1 MTIMAPIPPH
11 AARDPIAMPDQHA
24 LLVLERFLPYRLSV
38 LSNRISQAIA
48 DTYAAR
54 FGIGITEWRVI
65 AVLGRNPGLSA
76 NGVAERTAMDKVA
89 VSRAVAELIDSGR
102 LDRQM
107 DRLDR
112 RRSVLNLSV
121 EGRRVYEEIAPLAL
135 ACEARLLSALS
146 AKERDAL
153 EGILDKLTTA
163 GVGLLLTGKDLGMRG

>member
-1 MTIMAPIPPH
+1 MPT
-11 AARDPIAMPDQHA
+11 RSKSIATLD
-24 LLVLERFLPYRLSV
+24 LERFLPYRLSV
-38 LSNRISQAIA
+38 LSNTVSEAL
-48 DTYAAR
+48 AALYGER
-54 FGIGITEWRVI
+54 FNLSVTQWRVI
-65 AVLGRNPGLSA
+65 AVLGRYPDLSA
-76 NGVAERTAMDKVA
+76 VEVAERTRMDKVA

-112 RRSVLNLSV
+112 RCSVLNLSV

>member
-1 MTIMAPIPPH
+1 MPKSAPPTL
-11 AARDPIAMPDQHA
+11 D
-24 LLVLERFLPYRLSV
+24 LERFLPYRLSV
-38 LSNRISQAIA
+38 LSNTVSEALA
-48 DTYAAR
+48 TLYGER
-54 FGIGITEWRVI
+54 FNLSVTQWRVI
-65 AVLGRNPGLSA
+65 AVLGRYPDLSA
-76 NGVAERTAMDKVA
+76 VEVAERTRMDKVA

-146 AKERDAL
+146 ARERDAL

-163 GVGLLLTGKDLGMRG
+163 GVGLLLTGRDLGMRGS

>member
-1 MTIMAPIPPH
+1 MSQTSPTPH
-11 AARDPIAMPDQHA
+11 VQLD
-24 LLVLERFLPYRLSV
+24 LEHFLPYRLSV
-38 LSNRISQAIA
+38 LSNRTSNAIA
-48 DTYAAR
+48 REYSER
-54 FGIGITEWRVI
+54 FDMTIPEWRVM
-65 AVLGRNPGLSA
+65 AVLGRFAGLSA
-76 NGVAERTAMDKVA
+76 NQVAQRTAMDKVA

-121 EGRRVYEEIAPLAL
+121 EGRRVYAEIAPLAL

-146 AKERDAL
+146 TKERDAL

-163 GVGLLLTGKDLGMRG
+163 GVGLLLTGRDLGMKQ

>member
-1 MTIMAPIPPH
+1 MPT
-11 AARDPIAMPDQHA
+11 RSKSIATLD
-24 LLVLERFLPYRLSV
+24 LERFLPYRLSV
-38 LSNRISQAIA
+38 LSNTVSEAL
-48 DTYAAR
+48 AALYGER
-54 FGIGITEWRVI
+54 FNLSVTQWRVI
-65 AVLGRNPGLSA
+65 AVLGRYPDLSA
-76 NGVAERTAMDKVA
+76 VEVAERTRMDKVA

>member
-1 MTIMAPIPPH
+1 
-11 AARDPIAMPDQHA
+11 
-24 LLVLERFLPYRLSV
+24 
-38 LSNRISQAIA
+38 
-48 DTYAAR
+48 
-54 FGIGITEWRVI
+54 
-65 AVLGRNPGLSA
+65 
-76 NGVAERTAMDKVA
+76 
-89 VSRAVAELIDSGR
+89 VAELIDSGR
-102 LDRQM
+102 LDRQT

-163 GVGLLLTGKDLGMRG
+163 GVGLLLTGRDLGMRGS

>member
-1 MTIMAPIPPH
+1 MPTRSKSDAPTL
-11 AARDPIAMPDQHA
+11 D
-24 LLVLERFLPYRLSV
+24 LERFLPYRLSV
-38 LSNRISQAIA
+38 LSNTVSEALA
-48 DTYAAR
+48 TLYGER
-54 FGIGITEWRVI
+54 FNLSVTQWRVI
-65 AVLGRNPGLSA
+65 AVLGRYPDLSA
-76 NGVAERTAMDKVA
+76 VEVAERTRMDKVA

-163 GVGLLLTGKDLGMRG
+163 GVGLLLTGRDLGMRG

>member
-1 MTIMAPIPPH
+1 MPTRSKSDAPTL
-11 AARDPIAMPDQHA
+11 D
-24 LLVLERFLPYRLSV
+24 LERFLPYRLSV
-38 LSNRISQAIA
+38 LSNTVSEALA
-48 DTYAAR
+48 TLYGER
-54 FGIGITEWRVI
+54 FNLSVTQWRVI
-65 AVLGRNPGLSA
+65 AVLGRYPDLSA
-76 NGVAERTAMDKVA
+76 VEVAERTRMDKVA

-102 LDRQM
+102 LDRQT

-163 GVGLLLTGKDLGMRG
+163 GVGLLLTGRDLGMRG

>member
-1 MTIMAPIPPH
+1 MPT
-11 AARDPIAMPDQHA
+11 RSKSIATLD
-24 LLVLERFLPYRLSV
+24 LERFLPYRLSV
-38 LSNRISQAIA
+38 LSNTVSEAL
-48 DTYAAR
+48 AALYGER
-54 FGIGITEWRVI
+54 FNLSVTQWRVI
-65 AVLGRNPGLSA
+65 AVLGRYPDLSA
-76 NGVAERTAMDKVA
+76 VEVAERTRMDKVA

-121 EGRRVYEEIAPLAL
+121 EGRRVYAEIAPLAL

>member
-1 MTIMAPIPPH
+1 
-11 AARDPIAMPDQHA
+11 MPTRSKSDA
-24 LLVLERFLPYRLSV
+24 TLDLERFLPYRLSV
-38 LSNRISQAIA
+38 LSNTVSEAL
-48 DTYAAR
+48 AALYGER
-54 FGIGITEWRVI
+54 FNLSVTQWRVI
-65 AVLGRNPGLSA
+65 AVLGRYPDLSA
-76 NGVAERTAMDKVA
+76 VEVAERTRMDKVA

-121 EGRRVYEEIAPLAL
+121 EGRRVYQEIAPLAL

>member
-1 MTIMAPIPPH
+1 
-11 AARDPIAMPDQHA
+11 MPTRSKSDA
-24 LLVLERFLPYRLSV
+24 TLDLERFLPYRLSV
-38 LSNRISQAIA
+38 LSNTVSEAL
-48 DTYAAR
+48 AALYGER
-54 FGIGITEWRVI
+54 FNLSVTQWRVI
-65 AVLGRNPGLSA
+65 AVLGRYPDLSA
-76 NGVAERTAMDKVA
+76 VEVAERTRMDKVA

-121 EGRRVYEEIAPLAL
+121 EGRRVYQEIAPLAL

-163 GVGLLLTGKDLGMRG
+163 GVGLLLTGKDLGMKQ

>member
-1 MTIMAPIPPH
+1 
-11 AARDPIAMPDQHA
+11 MPTRSKSDA
-24 LLVLERFLPYRLSV
+24 TLDLERFLPYRLSV
-38 LSNRISQAIA
+38 LSNTVSEAL
-48 DTYAAR
+48 AALYGER
-54 FGIGITEWRVI
+54 FNLSVTQWRVI
-65 AVLGRNPGLSA
+65 AVLGRYPDLSA
-76 NGVAERTAMDKVA
+76 VEVAERTRMDKVA

-121 EGRRVYEEIAPLAL
+121 EGRRVYQEIAPLAL

-163 GVGLLLTGKDLGMRG
+163 GVGLLLTGKDLGMRQ

>member
-1 MTIMAPIPPH
+1 MPT
-11 AARDPIAMPDQHA
+11 RNKSIATLD
-24 LLVLERFLPYRLSV
+24 LERFLPYRLSV
-38 LSNRISQAIA
+38 LSNTVSEALA
-48 DTYAAR
+48 TLYGER
-54 FGIGITEWRVI
+54 FNLSVTQWRVI
-65 AVLGRNPGLSA
+65 AVLGRYPDLSA
-76 NGVAERTAMDKVA
+76 VEVAERTRMDKVA

-146 AKERDAL
+146 TKERDAL

-163 GVGLLLTGKDLGMRG
+163 GVGLLLTGRDLGMKQ

>member
-1 MTIMAPIPPH
+1 MTAPNDVH
-11 AARDPIAMPDQHA
+11 AI
-24 LLVLERFLPYRLSV
+24 LELERFLPYRLSV
-38 LSNRISQAIA
+38 LSNRVSQNIA
-48 DTYAAR
+48 DLYAAR
-54 FGIGITEWRVI
+54 FGLGITEWRVM
-65 AVLGRNPGLSA
+65 AVLGRQPGLSA
-76 NGVAERTAMDKVA
+76 NTVAERTAMDKVA

-121 EGRRVYEEIAPLAL
+121 EGRRVYAEIAPLAL

>member
-1 MTIMAPIPPH
+1 MPT
-11 AARDPIAMPDQHA
+11 RSKSIATLD
-24 LLVLERFLPYRLSV
+24 LERFLPYRLSV
-38 LSNRISQAIA
+38 LSNTVSEAL
-48 DTYAAR
+48 AALYGER
-54 FGIGITEWRVI
+54 FNLSVTQWRVI
-65 AVLGRNPGLSA
+65 AVLGRYPDLSA
-76 NGVAERTAMDKVA
+76 VEVAERTRMDKVA

-121 EGRRVYEEIAPLAL
+121 EGRRVYQEIAPLAL

>member
-1 MTIMAPIPPH
+1 MPT
-11 AARDPIAMPDQHA
+11 RSKSIATLD
-24 LLVLERFLPYRLSV
+24 LERFLPYRLSV
-38 LSNRISQAIA
+38 LSNTVSEAL
-48 DTYAAR
+48 AALYGER
-54 FGIGITEWRVI
+54 FNLSVTQWRVI
-65 AVLGRNPGLSA
+65 AVLGRYPDLSA
-76 NGVAERTAMDKVA
+76 VEVAERTRMDKVA

-121 EGRRVYEEIAPLAL
+121 EGRRVYAEIAPLAL

-163 GVGLLLTGKDLGMRG
+163 GVGLLLTGKDLGMLG

>member
-1 MTIMAPIPPH
+1 MPTRSKSDAPTL
-11 AARDPIAMPDQHA
+11 D
-24 LLVLERFLPYRLSV
+24 LERFLPYRLSV
-38 LSNRISQAIA
+38 LSNTVSEALA
-48 DTYAAR
+48 TLYGER
-54 FGIGITEWRVI
+54 FNLSVTQWRVI
-65 AVLGRNPGLSA
+65 AVLGRYPDLSA
-76 NGVAERTAMDKVA
+76 VEVAERTRMDKVA

-102 LDRQM
+102 LDRQT

-163 GVGLLLTGKDLGMRG
+163 GVGLLLTGRDLGMRGS